1 MNELLVDMQG
11 FIDKRVEK
19 AVEKDLTYKQA
30 HEDHHAL
37 YKQLGAV
44 IGDNPEAK
52 AIWFDLDGAHN
63 MAEAKAA
70 YAAYTQGF
78 IDGLKMIG
86 KAL

>member
-19 AVEKDLTYKQA
+19 AVENDLTYKQA
-30 HEDHHAL
+30 HENHHAL
-37 YKQLGAV
+37 YKQLVAA

-63 MAEAKAA
+63 LSEAGAA

-78 IDGLKMIG
+78 LDGLKMIA
-86 KAL
+86 KTL